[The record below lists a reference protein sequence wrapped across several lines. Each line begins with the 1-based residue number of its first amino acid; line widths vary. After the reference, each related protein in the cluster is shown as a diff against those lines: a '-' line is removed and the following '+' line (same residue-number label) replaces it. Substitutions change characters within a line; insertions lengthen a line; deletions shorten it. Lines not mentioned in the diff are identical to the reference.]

1 MKPMQQSLLIEPRT
15 IEVFVPGTPIPQG
28 SMVAYWHK
36 ALRRA
41 TLKPDN
47 ERDLKAWRAVVRT
60 MARLK
65 WIGKPATC
73 AVRVEAEFRFPR
85 VKQTAAGPRRM
96 QTPRPT
102 TRQVPDGD
110 KLLRAVLDALT
121 GAIYVDDAQV
131 IEASTRKTF
140 VEREGDAGL
149 FLRVTELPD

>member
-1 MKPMQQSLLIEPRT
+1 MHST
-15 IEVFVPGTPIPQG
+15 FHIPHSTFYILHSHNDPTDVIRIFLPADVSVRVALGVGVG
-28 SMVAYWHK
+28 SSSAARVRSTSSAVAM
-36 ALRRA
+36 R
-41 TLKPDN
+41 
-47 ERDLKAWRAVVRT
+47 E
-60 MARLK
+60 
-65 WIGKPATC
+65 TC